1 VTSADLVLTISADYR
16 SAPNHL
22 GRRDGDAV
30 TQRSTPGE
38 GAIAQRDAH
47 QLRRGTLGVLG
58 IAFFVVSAAAPLTA
72 MAGGAPV
79 AMLLGNGPGIPAA
92 YVVVSVLLIIFSV
105 GYTAMARHH
114 TSTGAFYS
122 YVARGLKQPAGGA
135 AALIAL
141 LGYNAMQIGLY
152 GLFGAA
158 ASGFFTEQLDITLPW
173 YVYVFLAMAV
183 IAVLGYRQVDL
194 SVRVLAVLVTLEF
207 LIVLVL
213 DVAILVKGGAGG
225 DAGITLTPFSW
236 SSFTGGSLAIALLF
250 NFASFIGFEATT
262 IYSEEAKDPKRT
274 VPRATYVAVLTIGVF
289 YTVTTWLMVEGQ
301 GAGGLQEFLGTL
313 KPDPTAFLFVLGGTY
328 IGSTLTTL
336 MSLLFISSVFAAL
349 LAFHNAVAR
358 YLFAL
363 GREGLVPAVLGRTHA
378 RHLSPHTGSA
388 SQSLLAV
395 VIVLLF
401 VVTGQDPVLALFTW
415 LTQLGT
421 LAIIVLMALAS
432 FAVVAFFAA
441 NRGLDPNVLRTT
453 GATVV
458 GGVAMACVAVYAAS
472 QFGLL
477 IGDPTSALRWVLP
490 ALILLAAVAGVIAAL
505 TLRGRSPELYAQMGR
520 HRDAI
525 PGG

>member
-1 VTSADLVLTISADYR
+1 
-16 SAPNHL
+16 
-22 GRRDGDAV
+22 
-30 TQRSTPGE
+30 
-38 GAIAQRDAH
+38 
-47 QLRRGTLGVLG
+47 
-58 IAFFVVSAAAPLTA
+58 

-92 YVVVSVLLIIFSV
+92 YVVVSLILIIFSV

-135 AALIAL
+135 AAIIAL

-158 ASGFFTEQLDITLPW
+158 ASGFFVDVLGLDAPW
-173 YVYVFLAMAV
+173 WVFVFVAMAIIGV
-183 IAVLGYRQVDL
+183 CGYRQVDL
-194 SVRVLAVLVTLEF
+194 SAKILAVLVSFEF

-213 DVAILVKGGAGG
+213 DVAILIKGGGG
-225 DAGITLTPFSW
+225 GGGAPLTATAFTP
-236 SSFTGGSLAIALLF
+236 SSFLSGSIAIALLF

-274 VPRATYVAVLTIGVF
+274 VPRATFLAVLTIGLF

-301 GAGGLQEFLGTL
+301 GAAGLQEHIGGL
-313 KPDPTAFLFVLGGTY
+313 KPDPTAFLFELSGTY
-328 IGSTLTTL
+328 IGGPLTTV

-363 GREGLVPAVLGRTHA
+363 GREGLVPAALGRTH
-378 RHLSPHTGSA
+378 RVHLSPHVGSL
-388 SQSLLAV
+388 SQTALAV
-395 VIVLLF
+395 IIVLLF
-401 VVTGQDPVLALFTW
+401 VITGQDPVLALFTW

-421 LAIIVLMALAS
+421 LAIIVLMAIAS
-432 FAVVAFFAA
+432 FAVVAFFAG
-441 NRGLDPNVLRTT
+441 NRGLDDNPLRTT
-453 GATVV
+453 VAPIV
-458 GGVAMACVAVYAAS
+458 GGVAMTAVAIYAAS

-477 IGDPTSALRWVLP
+477 IGNPASPLRWLLP
-490 ALILLAAVAGVIAAL
+490 ALIVVAAVAGVGTAL
-505 TLRGRSPELYAQMGR
+505 ALRSRSPQLYAQMGR
-520 HRDAI
+520 HRDVSLTAE
-525 PGG
+525 